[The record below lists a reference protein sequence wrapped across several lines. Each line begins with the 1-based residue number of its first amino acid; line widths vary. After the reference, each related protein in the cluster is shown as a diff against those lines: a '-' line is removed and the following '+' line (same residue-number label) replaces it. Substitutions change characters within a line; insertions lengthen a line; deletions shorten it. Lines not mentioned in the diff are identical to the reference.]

1 MKTEHRRKLC
11 VISLDAV
18 GTKDFEYLCGLE
30 HTGRIVRES
39 IFTKHVESI
48 YPSITYPAHT
58 TIVTGR
64 YPRSHGIVD
73 NTFWQP
79 QRFRSPDWYWYRKYI
94 KGTTLYDEVLKQGRT
109 VAAIMWPVTAS
120 SRITYNFPEIF
131 ANRKWKSQ
139 LAVSLRHG
147 SPLYEL
153 KMFLRY
159 KDIVNGSS
167 QPELDEFST
176 RVALDTVREYQPDL
190 LLLHYTDVD
199 TMKHDYGNE
208 SEQRTQALERMD
220 AHIGQLY
227 DCLQETYGED
237 GFDLVLL
244 GDHSQKDVSERID
257 VNRFLLEKGWLT
269 VAGEQ
274 IIDWKAYGKG
284 CDGACYIYIK
294 KLDKDRQERLFA
306 DLSQWARETVGIRAV
321 LGAKSIAARGGDKA
335 AFAMLEAHIGFW
347 FSDWMV
353 ENPGHVAC
361 HGFMPDIE
369 DYHTFFCFHRK
380 GLETR
385 EVGEMKL
392 VDVGATLGEL
402 AGVDLGEIDGES
414 RTEFCVAAQ
423 REQPNECPVQ
433 EGAC

>member
-1 MKTEHRRKLC
+1 MNKQTRRKLC

-30 HTGRIVRES
+30 HVGRIVRQS
-39 IFTKHVESI
+39 IYTKHVESI

-64 YPRSHGIVD
+64 FPSKHGVVD
-73 NTFWQP
+73 NTLWQP
-79 QRFRSPDWYWYRKYI
+79 ERFHSPDWYWYRKYI
-94 KGTTLYDEVLKQGRT
+94 KGTTLYDEVLRDGRT

-120 SRITYNFPEIF
+120 SKITYNFPEIF

-147 SPLYEL
+147 SALYEL

-159 KDIVNGSS
+159 KDIVKGSS

-199 TMKHDYGNE
+199 TMKHDYGNQ
-208 SEQRTQALERMD
+208 SEQRTEALRRMD
-220 AHIGQLY
+220 VHVGQMY
-227 DCLQETYGED
+227 ECLRETYGED

-257 VNRFLLEKGWLT
+257 VNRFLLKQGWLT
-269 VAGEQ
+269 ANGDRIV
-274 IIDWKAYGKG
+274 DWKAYGKG
-284 CDGACYIYIK
+284 CDGSCYIYIK
-294 KLDKDRQERLFA
+294 KLDKIAQERLFA
-306 DLSQWARETVGIRAV
+306 DLTRWAKENEGIRAV
-321 LGAKSIAARGGDKA
+321 LGPKGIEARGGDPQ
-335 AFAMLEAHIGFW
+335 AFAMLEAHVGYW
-347 FSDWMV
+347 FSDWLID
-353 ENPGHVAC
+353 NPGHVAC

-369 DYHTFFCFHRK
+369 DYHTFFCYHRV
-380 GLETR
+380 GLEEKETDSMR
-385 EVGEMKL
+385 L
-392 VDVGATLGEL
+392 VDVGATLAML
-402 AGVDLGEIDGES
+402 AGVDLGETDGE
-414 RTEFCVAAQ
+414 C
-423 REQPNECPVQ
+423 REEYRL
-433 EGAC
+433 